1 MFENYKFIV
10 VEDKDADRVEVLTQ
24 LADANFTRAN
34 LLAKPATY
42 QDALEAITD
51 HQNELDVVF
60 LDLNLPRD
68 ATDARPEKGHGRNLL
83 NFIHRSLNPGAN
95 IRVVVVSG
103 EDLLD
108 GFNDQNMYELFAGTL
123 VGIAQKSSLAVTLK
137 RSLRQLRRDPLAQR
151 IRRAK
156 MVEVADLYELV
167 VDAAQP
173 AAERLKAARSL
184 AIRLVRYEVDH
195 YQGRVD
201 ATIGYADRLS
211 ELIRDHIES
220 RFAEDN
226 YERRR
231 LVKVGAIQSDGGW
244 GAFLWRGA
252 TVTHL
257 RALNSYRNGQIHLAE
272 QPYVTASPNSW
283 QIPRESLEAATSGR
297 ALGVV
302 AEAIVRD
309 LLEWYL
315 PWHEQVYQPWREKQ
329 P

>member
-24 LADANFTRAN
+24 LADATFTRAN

-51 HQNELDVVF
+51 HQKELDVVF

-68 ATDARPEKGHGRNLL
+68 STDARPEKGHGRSLL

-108 GFNDQNMYELFAGTL
+108 GFNDQNMYDLFAGTL

-184 AIRLVRYEVDH
+184 AIRLVRNEADH
-195 YQGRVD
+195 NMGRVD
-201 ATIGYADRLS
+201 ATSAYADKLT
-211 ELIRDHIES
+211 ELIHDYIES
-220 RFAEDN
+220 RFSEDG
-226 YERRR
+226 YGKRR
-231 LVKVGAIQSDGGW
+231 VKVGTIESDGGW

-252 TVTHL
+252 MVTHL
-257 RALNSYRNGQIHLAE
+257 YTLNSYRNVQVHLAE
-272 QPYVTASPNSW
+272 TPYVTAKPSSW
-283 QIPRESLEAATSGR
+283 QIPRESLDMATSGR